1 MPFSALFFL
10 VALLSVTGI
19 FIFSLRK
26 RGLKIAVLL
35 SGIGL
40 IAFVA
45 VFFIFLTLALNNM

>member
-1 MPFSALFFL
+1 MPFSALFVL

-26 RGLKIAVLL
+26 RGLKMAILL

-40 IAFVA
+40 IAFGA
-45 VFFIFLTLALNNM
+45 IFFIFLTIALNNM